1 MALRLP
7 CIADQKDMVDS
18 AVSEML
24 RRFEADLDD
33 GTPMEQ
39 AQLIRSPIID
49 KILAALK
56 YQPHPPLLK
65 KIEDLVLVKDGYAA
79 TSEIKRQ
86 DTHLLSLIKE
96 VEDHAE

>member
-7 CIADQKDMVDS
+7 CIADQKDMVDY

-39 AQLIRSPIID
+39 AQLVRSPIID

-56 YQPHPPLLK
+56 YGDYPRLLK
-65 KIEDLVLVKDGYAA
+65 KIEEVAK
-79 TSEIKRQ
+79 ERQ

-96 VEDHAE
+96 LREATDDKSLDKV